1 MLPLLQIE
9 VEMLKIKS
17 HVLTLNMLP
26 VPIYIYIYMF
36 FFLLIHTQFR
46 LQQEVIQTQ
55 VFSTLIIGLRFFSHP
70 YTQN

>member
-9 VEMLKIKS
+9 VERLKIKS

-26 VPIYIYIYMF
+26 VPIYICMF
-36 FFLLIHTQFR
+36 FFLLIHTQFQ

-55 VFSTLIIGLRFFSHP
+55 GFSTLIIDYALLVTLILKIKF
-70 YTQN
+70 